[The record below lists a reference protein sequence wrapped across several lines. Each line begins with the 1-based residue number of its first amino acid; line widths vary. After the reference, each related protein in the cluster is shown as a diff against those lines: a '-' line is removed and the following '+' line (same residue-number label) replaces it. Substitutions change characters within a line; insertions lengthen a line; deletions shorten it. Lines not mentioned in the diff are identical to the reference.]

1 MTDRSRELYAPTSE
15 GEGRLLLL
23 IEAFSLNDGT
33 VQGRTKLAKLDFLLR
48 YPVFFD
54 KAMGLRGIPSEDV
67 RAASQDKNIETRMV
81 RFRYGPW
88 DPSHYAV
95 LGSLIGRGL
104 ITTVREK
111 KYVAF
116 RATDRGSTVARR
128 LAQTEPWS
136 DVDRRSKLLRRA
148 FKSQTGAFMK
158 KWIYDNFP
166 EVTRASWGE
175 SI

>member
-23 IEAFSLNDGT
+23 IDAFSLNDGT

-48 YPVFFD
+48 YPVFFE
-54 KAMGLRGIPSEDV
+54 KAMGLRGIPAEDV
-67 RAASQDKNIETRMV
+67 RAASEDRNIETRMV

-104 ITTVREK
+104 IRTVREER
-111 KYVAF
+111 YVAF
-116 RATDRGSTVARR
+116 RTTDRGAEVARR

-136 DVDRRSKLLRRA
+136 DIGRRSRLLRRA
-148 FKSQTGAFMK
+148 FKSQTGAFLK
-158 KWIYDNFP
+158 NWIYDNFP
-166 EVTRASWGE
+166 EVTGASWGE